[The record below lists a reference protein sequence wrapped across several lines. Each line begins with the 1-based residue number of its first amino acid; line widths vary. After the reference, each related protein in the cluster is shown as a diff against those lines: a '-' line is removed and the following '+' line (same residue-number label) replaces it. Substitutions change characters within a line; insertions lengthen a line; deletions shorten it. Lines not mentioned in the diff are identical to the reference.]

1 MDQFP
6 PWDRRRVE
14 PLPPMRF
21 KPQGQGAP
29 LAPHASSPEDSDSDS
44 DGDTASTSSSRRHG
58 PGHYRR
64 DTQPVIRAA
73 HIIDEARKAGYN
85 ADLVACIS
93 QTAAESIKGKKMP
106 FYYKLKTFVAEATLI
121 LREMLLLLHGA
132 SRMPKKIH
140 EKMMASAKVLQKM
153 VRKQDSKEA
162 TEERKQQM
170 KRGL

>member
-6 PWDRRRVE
+6 LWDPRRVK
-14 PLPPMRF
+14 PLPPMLL
-21 KPQGQGAP
+21 KPHVRGTP
-29 LAPHASSPEDSDSDS
+29 LAPGASPPEDSDSDS
-44 DGDTASTSSSRRHG
+44 DVDTTSTSSSRQRG

-73 HIIDEARKAGYN
+73 QIIDEARKVGYN

-93 QTAAESIKGKKMP
+93 QTAAESIKGRKMP

-132 SRMPKKIH
+132 SRMQKNIH
-140 EKMMASAKVLQKM
+140 ERMLALAKTLQRM
-153 VRKQDSKEA
+153 VRKQDSKDA
-162 TEERKQQM
+162 TD
-170 KRGL
+170 